1 MRVSIAA
8 PAVWSRAIIGGNI
21 ANGSGNPA
29 ILLHRQKGKRGEGV
43 STLLIKNAKNIITMD
58 KEISQFP
65 GGSLYAEGQQ
75 ILAIGTDL
83 PYETADTVIDTLCIQ
98 ASSTPITT
106 CIRR

>member
-1 MRVSIAA
+1 MRGVNCS
-8 PAVWSRAIIGGNI
+8 
-21 ANGSGNPA
+21 SGCLEQGDHRWQHCKRQRDPA
-29 ILLHRQKGKRGEGV
+29 ILLHQQKGKRGEGV

-58 KEISQFP
+58 KERSQFP